1 MESMKIAT
9 HGKVS
14 LRELNLSQGGNNVR
28 WLNEREDR
36 ILQTSLNS
44 LERARQKTLNRLQ
57 HEVKG
62 LHHTLREQVTIRSP
76 TLSKKSHFPDDTDN
90 IETKRS
96 STTVHSVT
104 FKVPLHDE
112 ILASKLED
120 GARSLVEDLEESTL
134 EHIAL
139 EGKLVKSALL
149 VFINE
154 ICVLTLVFFVVK
166 ADSVGKYFQG
176 SIVTPDWTGSSP

>member
-9 HGKVS
+9 QGKVS
-14 LRELNLSQGGNNVR
+14 LRELNLGQGGNNVR
-28 WLNEREDR
+28 WLNDREDR

-62 LHHTLREQVTIRSP
+62 LHHTLKEQVTIRSP
-76 TLSKKSHFPDDTDN
+76 SISKKSYFPDKADN

-96 STTVHSVT
+96 ATTVHSVT

-112 ILASKLED
+112 ISASKLED
-120 GARSLVEDLEESTL
+120 GARSLAEDIEESTL
-134 EHIAL
+134 EYIAL
-139 EGKLVKSALL
+139 EGKRLE
-149 VFINE
+149 VF
-154 ICVLTLVFFVVK
+154 
-166 ADSVGKYFQG
+166 
-176 SIVTPDWTGSSP
+176 

>member
-9 HGKVS
+9 QGKVNFSELS
-14 LRELNLSQGGNNVR
+14 LKQGANNVR
-28 WLNEREDR
+28 WLNDREDR

-76 TLSKKSHFPDDTDN
+76 TLSRKSHFPDKAGN
-90 IETKRS
+90 IETKT
-96 STTVHSVT
+96 STAHSVC

-112 ILASKLED
+112 IVASKLED
-120 GARSLVEDLEESTL
+120 GTKGMVEGLEDANL
-134 EHIAL
+134 EHIPL
-139 EGKLVKSALL
+139 EGKPVTNVWH
-149 VFINE
+149 VFINK
-154 ICVLTLVFFVVK
+154 ICILALVSFLNRC
-166 ADSVGKYFQG
+166 G
-176 SIVTPDWTGSSP
+176 